1 LKQIQTGQEEIGMK
15 RQLNSY
21 HYPPILIAFGVILF
35 LTSCKQLGLGND
47 PPAVERIPT
56 PGSIDP
62 GIELVSD
69 YLICPTV
76 PSTAPLIPPGP
87 YDEELGDCALR
98 GKSAE
103 IEAWLTALE
112 GIAANCLANREPNW
126 ATSRAAR
133 DHLDAEI
140 DNLEVVEIV
149 ETETVESNLGQEAH
163 TTEAEPA
170 ICTGYSIPSRVVF
183 SVPDNTPGTTHYY
196 TNWLKGIGENTG
208 KYCTMIDELVK
219 PLWLACD
226 EINFY
231 QDCQEP
237 DYEQYHGIVTERMND
252 TNDSYE
258 YTDFFYT
265 NILQDS
271 GWNEFRANFNETTLD
286 CPPDLFAPDIKF
298 TFSENAFCRS
308 GPSLQYQK
316 VSTFLALQEVQIVGR
331 NEGDLRWWRVS
342 IPETSEHCW
351 VSDSTGS
358 AAGPVE
364 ELEIVIPPPP
374 VNTSTCS
381 SDLSEPACTAAGGT
395 WAGKDTPTPYCDC
408 P

>member
-1 LKQIQTGQEEIGMK
+1 MK
-15 RQLNSY
+15 RQPY
-21 HYPPILIAFGVILF
+21 FHYPLILIALGVMLL
-35 LTSCKQLGLGND
+35 LTSCKQLGLFNN
-47 PPAVERIPT
+47 PPAVEEIPA

-62 GIELVSD
+62 GLELTSK

-76 PSTAPLIPPGP
+76 PNTDPVIPPGP

-112 GIAANCLANREPNW
+112 GIAASCLANREPNW
-126 ATSRAAR
+126 ADTLAVRST
-133 DHLDAEI
+133 LDIKVDEMEVSQPEPTVTPSSDLTVPGMEMSDTMCPTYQGPERIISDAGVVPPDTHHYTAWLMRIAE
-140 DNLEVVEIV
+140 NV
-149 ETETVESNLGQEAH
+149 N
-163 TTEAEPA
+163 
-170 ICTGYSIPSRVVF
+170 
-183 SVPDNTPGTTHYY
+183 
-196 TNWLKGIGENTG
+196 
-208 KYCTMIDELVK
+208 KYCIMIDELVK
-219 PLWLACD
+219 PLWQACD

-237 DYEQYHGIVTERMND
+237 NHAQYHAIIESMMNAAQI
-252 TNDSYE
+252 NYE

-265 NILQDS
+265 HTLQTT
-271 GWNEFRANFNETTLD
+271 GWGNFRSYYVETSID
-286 CPPDLFAPDIKF
+286 CPLDSFAPDTKF
-298 TFSENAFCRS
+298 TFSQNAFCRS

-358 AAGPVE
+358 AAGPLE
-364 ELEIVIPPPP
+364 ELETVIPPPP
-374 VNTSTCS
+374 VSSSACS
-381 SDLSEPACTAAGGT
+381 SDLSESACAAAGGT
-395 WAGKDTPTPYCDC
+395 WAGKDTPKPYCDC